1 MAFKVTGFSES
12 EDCPDYPVT
21 VEGVNTVRYPDT
33 GDANRG
39 HHDLNVHIV
48 CGCVVLKF

>member
-21 VEGVNTVRYPDT
+21 VEGVNTVRFMGN
-33 GDANRG
+33 GDVKHGN
-39 HHDLNVHIV
+39 HDVIVHIN
-48 CGCVVLKF
+48 VVALY